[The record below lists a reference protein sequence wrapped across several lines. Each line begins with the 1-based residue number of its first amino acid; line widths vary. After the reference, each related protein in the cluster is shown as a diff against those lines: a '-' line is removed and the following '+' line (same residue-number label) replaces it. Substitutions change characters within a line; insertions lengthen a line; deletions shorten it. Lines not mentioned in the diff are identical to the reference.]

1 MRWAPPRPLPL
12 SRSRPCE
19 TSSHHASAD
28 HRGIRTTCRP
38 TGSVFRAY
46 VVRRS
51 RDRQRLTGTP
61 TVTTAAYAVVPVVV
75 DVTGG
80 DELGGDELGGGG
92 ELGGGELG
100 GGELDGGL
108 VVRVLVGVGV
118 GVGVVVVGVGVGV
131 ADFVGVGAFVAVDVL
146 AGVFEGASD
155 FVAVVPVAPTTTPVP
170 GLTPTALTGCE
181 AFTAAPPLWVVGP

>member
-1 MRWAPPRPLPL
+1 MRWAQPRQLPL

-80 DELGGDELGGGG
+80 D